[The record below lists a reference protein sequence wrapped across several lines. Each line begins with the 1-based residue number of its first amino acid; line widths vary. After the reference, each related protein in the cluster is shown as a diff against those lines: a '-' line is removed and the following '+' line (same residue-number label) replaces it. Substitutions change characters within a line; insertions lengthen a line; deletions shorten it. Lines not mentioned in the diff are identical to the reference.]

1 MPLGRCSA
9 IECRP
14 SPLIAIAKRGTNR
27 TVVASSPPSALP
39 SQPRLRFRRG
49 LPEDSGLF
57 FRAILSEKMN
67 PLNINPARF
76 LVAEE
81 EGEEEEEVGER
92 EGREIGGGEGEEEG
106 KHQRRKKKVVAFG
119 QLAELEPGRL
129 FELRSLVTAPER
141 RGRGIGA
148 EIVRGLLEEAA
159 ASAKKEKDKEES
171 ATTAADVVLTTISR
185 RRAFYERSGFEE
197 VPSSN
202 IPRQLRLEVAVGSV
216 VARLAVGDSLI
227 VLRKK
232 V

>member
-1 MPLGRCSA
+1 
-9 IECRP
+9 
-14 SPLIAIAKRGTNR
+14 
-27 TVVASSPPSALP
+27 
-39 SQPRLRFRRG
+39 
-49 LPEDSGLF
+49 
-57 FRAILSEKMN
+57 MN
-67 PLNINPARF
+67 PLNINPERF

-92 EGREIGGGEGEEEG
+92 EGGEIGGGEGEEEG

-159 ASAKKEKDKEES
+159 ASAKKDKDKEES

-216 VARLAVGDSLI
+216 LARLAVGDSLI

>member
-67 PLNINPARF
+67 PLNINPERF

-92 EGREIGGGEGEEEG
+92 EGGEIGGGEGEEEG

-159 ASAKKEKDKEES
+159 ASAKKDKDKEES
-171 ATTAADVVLTTISR
+171 ATTAAEVVLTTISR